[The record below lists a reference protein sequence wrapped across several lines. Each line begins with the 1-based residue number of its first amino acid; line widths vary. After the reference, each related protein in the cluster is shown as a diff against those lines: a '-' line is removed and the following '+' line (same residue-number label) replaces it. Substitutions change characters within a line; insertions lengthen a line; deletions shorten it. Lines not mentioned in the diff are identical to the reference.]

1 EDAET
6 GEQLYVDTSD
16 RAFRRRFAQASQ
28 AREEMIREL
37 FNKAGVDALALSTEE
52 DLVAALV
59 RFITL
64 RQRRSQAL
72 HG

>member
-1 EDAET
+1 
-6 GEQLYVDTSD
+6 
-16 RAFRRRFAQASQ
+16 
-28 AREEMIREL
+28 MIREL
-37 FNKAGVDALALSTEE
+37 FNKAGVDALSLSTEE